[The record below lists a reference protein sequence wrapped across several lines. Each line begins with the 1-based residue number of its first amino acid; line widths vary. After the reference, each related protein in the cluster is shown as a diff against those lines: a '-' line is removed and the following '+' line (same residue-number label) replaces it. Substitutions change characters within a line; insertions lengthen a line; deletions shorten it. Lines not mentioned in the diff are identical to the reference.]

1 MPPKKKIDTNKKV
14 NKSVTIVSSGKAIK
28 HRSQAQNEAAVRN
41 LVKAREAKQKYQK
54 LRKEG
59 FNRENVTE
67 ATNIIANQLDR
78 LSSFSPESNPAV
90 AQLMAELNGR
100 FPTANELAD
109 MTNSEYYRYATS
121 LRSFLGHSLSDENS
135 INKLFDKISY
145 EVIGTQLT
153 RKKNERM
160 SSYHRRRSKFISEHE
175 ETAKEAFKLYRQ
187 LESTHA
193 GVILRGKVSPR
204 AYGSDNLITD
214 LFDFIENDYD
224 GNFDA
229 AVRYWQDQLTEQYR
243 WEEQMLAEDPEAT
256 KLTKFDWTG
265 REKYASFVSRNYQQN
280 S

>member
-59 FNRENVTE
+59 FTRENVAE

-121 LRSFLGHSLSDENS
+121 LRSFLGHSLSDEDS

-145 EVIGTQLT
+145 EVIGKQLT

-160 SSYHRRRSKFISEHE
+160 STYHLRRSKFISEHE
-175 ETAKEAFKLYRQ
+175 ATAKL
-187 LESTHA
+187 
-193 GVILRGKVSPR
+193 SPQ

-243 WEEQMLAEDPEAT
+243 WEERTIASRPEGT